1 MEAQLARENETR
13 AGALAPTPEM
23 QRQAADL
30 AARQRARSTL
40 GAAKLTAQDMGAIF
54 AGGSGNM
61 STQGSWRDRL
71 YGLGSEYGPY
81 AMAIP
86 GAQTYAAG
94 AYRPYEDVLQESARE
109 AGLPAIAAQ
118 TLVDTWDDM
127 QPWPEVPALWTA
139 LPGTLRLGVVTNCST
154 ALAGRAVR
162 RLGHR
167 MDVVIAAEQAGA
179 YKPDARPYQRAL
191 EQLALPPSRVL
202 FVAGSPA
209 DIPGA
214 SGVGMPVIWHNRL
227 GLERSPGTQ
236 APVAEIGSLARLP
249 QCIVPAA
256 PR

>member
-1 MEAQLARENETR
+1 MLSS
-13 AGALAPTPEM
+13 APLPTIPLPVD
-23 QRQAADL
+23 AILFDL
-30 AARQRARSTL
+30 
-40 GAAKLTAQDMGAIF
+40 LTALLD
-54 AGGSGNM
+54 
-61 STQGSWRDRL
+61 SWSL
-71 YGLGSEYGPY
+71 WNAAAGSEVDGRRWRMRYL
-81 AMAIP
+81 AL
-86 GAQTYAAG
+86 TYAAG
-94 AYRPYEDVLQESARE
+94 AYRPYEDVLQDSARE

-118 TLVDTWDDM
+118 TLVDTWDGM

-167 MDVVIAAEQAGA
+167 MDVVVAAEQAGA